1 MSRSHANAPTPA
13 WEQGEQ
19 PEPDDHQHAGD
30 FPERDDDD
38 PGSTYA
44 TAIRARFGIAKEW
57 R

>member
-30 FPERDDDD
+30 FPARDDDEQPESRPNTD
-38 PGSTYA
+38 DM
-44 TAIRARFGIAKEW
+44 F
-57 R
+57 